1 MYLQREHGHP
11 VAHVATD
18 YMALNREHPA
28 LALHAGLAVVAGDTV
43 GVTAPAVQGTGSGSA
58 RRFFRAG
65 VVPGPQRTKRFQVR
79 LR

>member
-28 LALHAGLAVVAGDTV
+28 FALHVGLAVVAG
-43 GVTAPAVQGTGSGSA
+43 GHSWCYGLRQSRPLAPDPL
-58 RRFFRAG
+58 AG
-65 VVPGPQRTKRFQVR
+65 PFAQAQYLDLSELRVR
-79 LR
+79 LRSR